1 MGRWWRPL
9 RAVVGLALLGVA
21 AWFIAGK
28 TSELSGAGAFLAQMR
43 WYWVAL
49 AAGVEL
55 VAYLSLASMQR
66 ALLMAG
72 GTRARLGRVALVTFA
87 GNAIQSALP
96 VGAAFAGVYYFR
108 QFESF
113 GADDVLAGWVVVAG
127 ALASFA
133 SLAGLAGAGL
143 ALAASTGTAFDLVE
157 AVLGVLALALLAGLA
172 WHERTSLYQL
182 ALRWASRAEQRLH
195 LPRGRLTGPLDRA
208 IGRMRSVAPSP
219 RGWAMVLAFGAG
231 SWLFDCGCLMFSFLA
246 VGVGVPWQ
254 GLLLAYCAG
263 QLAVNLPITPGGLGV
278 VEGSL
283 TLALVAFGGARAGTV
298 AAVLLYRVIS
308 FWAPLPIGGACYLL
322 LRAAR
327 AQTRR
332 PVLSSEDLVAQPA
345 LHSNGAK
352 ALTGQE
358 RLAGQAGLTGH
369 ELVAGEEEVAGEE
382 AVSGEAVADEEGRY
396 SPIEHRKA

>member
-9 RAVVGLALLGVA
+9 RVVVGFALLGVA

-43 WYWVAL
+43 WYWLAL
-49 AAGVEL
+49 ASAVEL
-55 VAYLSLASMQR
+55 VAYFSLASMQR
-66 ALLMAG
+66 ALLIAG
-72 GTRARLGRVALVTFA
+72 GTRSRLRRIALVTFA

-108 QFESF
+108 QFESL

-127 ALASFA
+127 ALSSFA
-133 SLAGLAGAGL
+133 SLAGLAGIGL

-157 AVLGVLALALLAGLA
+157 AILGVLALALVAGLA
-172 WHERTSLYQL
+172 WHERAALYQL
-182 ALRWASRAEQRLH
+182 ALRGARRTEQRLH
-195 LPRGRLTGPLDRA
+195 VEQGRFIGPLDRA
-208 IGRMRSVAPSP
+208 IRRMRSVAPSP
-219 RGWAMVLAFGAG
+219 RGWARILAFGAG

-246 VGVGVPWQ
+246 VGAGVPWQ

-283 TLALVAFGGARAGTV
+283 ALALVAFGGGRAGTV

-308 FWAPLPIGGACYLL
+308 FWAPLPVGGACYLV
-322 LRAAR
+322 LRTSRAR
-327 AQTRR
+327 AHR
-332 PVLSSEDLVAQPA
+332 PRVP
-345 LHSNGAK
+345 
-352 ALTGQE
+352 TG
-358 RLAGQAGLTGH
+358 
-369 ELVAGEEEVAGEE
+369 ELVAGPAPHPNGAE
-382 AVSGEAVADEEGRY
+382 APDEQGGRY
-396 SPIEHRKA
+396 GPVEQRKA